1 MRSDKRLSKLDK
13 IDNNLERVVAKLKQ
27 RKVNI
32 EVEPLVDMR
41 AVRQWSQRCVEPL
54 RVFCEKVLGE
64 LYMHFTPRSVNELLN
79 EVVQRGLRLEIA
91 LALASQFDP
100 LLSNDTLLRR
110 YIDEDFVDWDCLTS
124 IINGFGYRFGV
135 DELRNLLSQPVVE
148 SPKRGR
154 FSLPRSL
161 GLSGIVKG
169 LKRQ

>member
-1 MRSDKRLSKLDK
+1 MRSDKKLSKLDK
-13 IDNNLERVVAKLKQ
+13 IDNNLPKVVARLKQ
-27 RKVNI
+27 RKVSI
-32 EVEPLVDMR
+32 EVKPLVDYKLIK
-41 AVRQWSQRCVEPL
+41 QWSGRCIEQL
-54 RVFCEKVLGE
+54 RQFCEKVLTD
-64 LYMHFTPRSVNELLN
+64 LYTHYTPVSVNNLLN

-110 YIDEDFVDWDCLTS
+110 YIEEGFIDWDYLVS
-124 IINGFGYRFGV
+124 VINGFGYRFGV
-135 DELRNLLSQPVVE
+135 DELRSLLTQPVVE
-148 SPKRGR
+148 VPRRR

>member
-1 MRSDKRLSKLDK
+1 MRSDKKLGKLDK
-13 IDNNLERVVAKLKQ
+13 IDNNLERVVARLKQ

-32 EVEPLVDMR
+32 EVKSLVDVK

-54 RVFCEKVLGE
+54 RAFCEKVLTE
-64 LYMHFTPRSVNELLN
+64 LYTHYTPRSVNELLN
-79 EVVQRGLRLEIA
+79 EVVQRGLRLEVA

-110 YIDEDFVDWDCLTS
+110 YIDEGFVDWDYLVS
-124 IINGFGYRFGV
+124 VINGFGYRFGV

-148 SPKRGR
+148 APKRR

>member
-1 MRSDKRLSKLDK
+1 MRDKRLDKLDK
-13 IDNNLERVVAKLKQ
+13 IDNNLERVVARLKQ

-54 RVFCEKVLGE
+54 RVFCEKVLAE

-79 EVVQRGLRLEIA
+79 EVVQRGLRLEVA

-100 LLSNDTLLRR
+100 LLNNDTLLRR
-110 YIDEDFVDWDCLTS
+110 YIDEGFVYWDYLVS
-124 IINGFGYRFGV
+124 IINGYGYRFGV
-135 DELRNLLSQPVVE
+135 DELRSLLSQPVVE
-148 SPKRGR
+148 APRGR
-154 FSLPRSL
+154 FNLPRSL
-161 GLSGIVKG
+161 GLSIAKG

>member
-1 MRSDKRLSKLDK
+1 MRSDKRLDRLDK
-13 IDNNLERVVAKLKQ
+13 IDNDLERVVAKLKQ

-32 EVEPLVDMR
+32 EVESLVDMK

-54 RVFCEKVLGE
+54 RAFCEKVLAE
-64 LYMHFTPRSVNELLN
+64 LYMHFTPVSVNNLLN
-79 EVVQRGLRLEIA
+79 EVVQRGLRLEVA

-110 YIDEDFVDWDCLTS
+110 YIDEGFVDWDYLVS
-124 IINGFGYRFGV
+124 VINGFGYRFGV

-148 SPKRGR
+148 VPRRR

-161 GLSGIVKG
+161 GFSGVVRGFK
-169 LKRQ
+169 K

>member
-1 MRSDKRLSKLDK
+1 MRGDKRLNKLDK
-13 IDNNLERVVAKLKQ
+13 IDDNLPKIVAKLKQ

-32 EVEPLVDMR
+32 EVESLVDVK
-41 AVRQWSQRCVEPL
+41 AVRQWSQRCVESL

-64 LYMHFTPRSVNELLN
+64 LYMHFTPVSVNNLLN

-100 LLSNDTLLRR
+100 LLSNDALLRR
-110 YIDEDFVDWDCLTS
+110 YIEEGFVDWDYLVS

-148 SPKRGR
+148 VPRRR

-161 GLSGIVKG
+161 DLSGIVRG